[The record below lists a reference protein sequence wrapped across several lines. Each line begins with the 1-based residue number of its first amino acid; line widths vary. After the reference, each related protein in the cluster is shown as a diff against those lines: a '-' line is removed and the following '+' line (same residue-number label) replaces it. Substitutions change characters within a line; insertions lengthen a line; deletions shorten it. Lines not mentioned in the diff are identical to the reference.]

1 MREGVRR
8 KMANEIFTPM
18 EIDAIGEIMN
28 ISLGSSAT
36 AVSNLLD
43 HRVDITTPTVR
54 IVNAEDFTLGQL
66 NPAIGVEIR
75 YVAGLDGSNIMLLKM
90 SDVKLIVDLLMGMET
105 PDEEFELNDLTL
117 SAVCEVMNQMMG
129 SSSTALSDFLGRV
142 VNISTPVTFN
152 CDDMDQMRAEHLPVQ
167 QGPIVVVSFALSI
180 EGSMSSEFMNVMS
193 VELAKE
199 MVSGFGLGEGEDS
212 SGVLEAEIED
222 DSGGRPMSQA
232 EIEAMMA
239 AANGAPAPAPE
250 PAGGGGVM
258 SQDQIEAMM
267 AGMAGGGAA
276 PAPAPEP
283 ASSGGVM
290 SQDQIEAMMAGMAGG
305 GAAPAPAPEPASSGG
320 KMSQDEIEKLMAG
333 MAGGGAAPAPE
344 PASSGGKMSQ
354 DEIEKLMSG
363 MAGGGAAPAPTPP
376 PAPAPAPAQQA
387 APGYYGMPPG
397 WMEMQQQMQ
406 QQMQMQMQQMQQQ
419 MAAMQQQNMQQ
430 MQAMQQAMQQTAAAV
445 AKPDPK
451 VVSAKAPT
459 MPTLADGTKLTK
471 DETQNLDLIMGV
483 SLEIAVEIGRTR
495 KRVQDILALSKG
507 SLVVLDKLAG
517 DQVDV
522 YVNGKCIAHGDV
534 VVIDD
539 NFGIRISEIV
549 QKPSLDTLN

>member
-1 MREGVRR
+1 
-8 KMANEIFTPM
+8 MANEIFTPM

-90 SDVKLIVDLLMGMET
+90 SDVKLIVDILMGMET

-152 CDDMDQMRAEHLPVQ
+152 CDSMEQMRAEHLPVQ

-180 EGSMSSEFMNVMS
+180 EGAMSSEFMNVMS

-239 AANGAPAPAPE
+239 AANAPAASAPEPAGGGGTLTQEQIEAMMSGGGAAAPAPAPAPAGGGGTLTQEQIEALMNGGGAAAPAPAPE
-250 PAGGGGVM
+250 PAGG
-258 SQDQIEAMM
+258 
-267 AGMAGGGAA
+267 
-276 PAPAPEP
+276 
-283 ASSGGVM
+283 
-290 SQDQIEAMMAGMAGG
+290 
-305 GAAPAPAPEPASSGG
+305 
-320 KMSQDEIEKLMAG
+320 
-333 MAGGGAAPAPE
+333 
-344 PASSGGKMSQ
+344 
-354 DEIEKLMSG
+354 
-363 MAGGGAAPAPTPP
+363 
-376 PAPAPAPAQQA
+376 
-387 APGYYGMPPG
+387 
-397 WMEMQQQMQ
+397 
-406 QQMQMQMQQMQQQ
+406 
-419 MAAMQQQNMQQ
+419 
-430 MQAMQQAMQQTAAAV
+430 
-445 AKPDPK
+445 
-451 VVSAKAPT
+451 
-459 MPTLADGTKLTK
+459 
-471 DETQNLDLIMGV
+471 
-483 SLEIAVEIGRTR
+483 
-495 KRVQDILALSKG
+495 
-507 SLVVLDKLAG
+507 
-517 DQVDV
+517 
-522 YVNGKCIAHGDV
+522 
-534 VVIDD
+534 
-539 NFGIRISEIV
+539 
-549 QKPSLDTLN
+549 

>member
-1 MREGVRR
+1 
-8 KMANEIFTPM
+8 MANEIFTPM

-54 IVNAEDFTLGQL
+54 IVNAEDFTLGEL

-90 SDVKLIVDLLMGMET
+90 SDVKLIVDILMGMET

-142 VNISTPVTFN
+142 VNISTPVTFDGSN
-152 CDDMDQMRAEHLPVQ
+152 IDRMREEHLPVSE
-167 QGPIVVVSFALSI
+167 GPIVVVSFALSI

-199 MVSGFGLGEGEDS
+199 LVSGFGLGEGEDS
-212 SGVLEAEIED
+212 SAVLEAEIAED
-222 DSGGRPMSQA
+222 DAGGRPMSQE
-232 EIEAMMA
+232 EIEAMMT
-239 AANGAPAPAPE
+239 AANSAPAPE
-250 PAGGGGVM
+250 PAGGGGTLTQEQIEAMMAGAPAPAPAPSGGGRSM
-258 SQDQIEAMM
+258 SQEEIEAMM
-267 AGMAGGGAA
+267 AGMAGGAAA
-276 PAPAPEP
+276 PAPAPAP
-283 ASSGGVM
+283 SGGGRSM
-290 SQDQIEAMMAGMAGG
+290 SQEEIEAMMAGMAGG
-305 GAAPAPAPEPASSGG
+305 
-320 KMSQDEIEKLMAG
+320 
-333 MAGGGAAPAPE
+333 
-344 PASSGGKMSQ
+344 
-354 DEIEKLMSG
+354 
-363 MAGGGAAPAPTPP
+363 AAPAPTPAP
-376 PAPAPAPAQQA
+376 ASVPTPAPAPAVPYA
-387 APGYYGMPPG
+387 MPPG

-406 QQMQMQMQQMQQQ
+406 QQMQLQMQQMQQQ
-419 MAAMQQQNMQQ
+419 MAALQQQAL
-430 MQAMQQAMQQTAAAV
+430 QAQQQALAQQR
-445 AKPDPK
+445 PDPK
-451 VVSAKAPT
+451 VIQTKAPS
-459 MPTLADGTKLTK
+459 MPTLSDGTALT
-471 DETQNLDLIMGV
+471 DEETQNLDLIMGV

-495 KRVQDILALSKG
+495 KKVQDILALSKG

-522 YVNGKCIAHGDV
+522 FVNGKCIAHGDV

-549 QKPSLDTLN
+549 QKPSLDNLT

>member
-1 MREGVRR
+1 MREGVCR

-54 IVNAEDFTLGQL
+54 IVNAEEFTLGEL
-66 NPAIGVEIR
+66 DPAIGVEIR

-105 PDEEFELNDLTL
+105 PEEEFELNDLTL

-142 VNISTPVTFN
+142 VNISTPVTFDGSN
-152 CDDMDQMRAEHLPVQ
+152 IEQMRKEHLPVEN
-167 QGPIVVVSFALSI
+167 GPIVVVSFALSI

-199 MVSGFGLGEGEDS
+199 LVSGFGLGEGEDS
-212 SGVLEAEIED
+212 SGVLEAEIAED

-239 AANGAPAPAPE
+239 AANAAPVPAPE
-250 PAGGGGVM
+250 PAGGGGVLSQAEIEAMMAGAASPAPAPAPAPSGGGGVM
-258 SQDQIEAMM
+258 SQAEIEALMAGMTNPAPAPAPAPAPSGGGGKLSQEQIEAMM
-267 AGMAGGGAA
+267 AGAA
-276 PAPAPEP
+276 
-283 ASSGGVM
+283 S
-290 SQDQIEAMMAGMAGG
+290 
-305 GAAPAPAPEPASSGG
+305 
-320 KMSQDEIEKLMAG
+320 
-333 MAGGGAAPAPE
+333 
-344 PASSGGKMSQ
+344 
-354 DEIEKLMSG
+354 
-363 MAGGGAAPAPTPP
+363 PAPT
-376 PAPAPAPAQQA
+376 PAPAPAA
-387 APGYYGMPPG
+387 APAAAPAYGMPPG

-419 MAAMQQQNMQQ
+419 MAAMQQQALQAQQ
-430 MQAMQQAMQQTAAAV
+430 VAAQAAQAAQ
-445 AKPDPK
+445 KPQNK
-451 VVSAKAPT
+451 VVAAKAPT
-459 MPTLADGTKLTK
+459 MPTLADGTALTK
-471 DETQNLDLIMGV
+471 EESQNLDLIMGV

-495 KRVQDILALSKG
+495 RRVQDILALSKG

-522 YVNGKCIAHGDV
+522 FVNGKCIAHGDV

-549 QKPSLDTLN
+549 QKPSLDNLT